1 MDDIL
6 VVKVNMFCR
15 TKELNDIRK
24 WVLAQKESGVI
35 VLPAYCEPIVV
46 PSDIEICI
54 GDLSGEF
61 VKGEKS

>member
-1 MDDIL
+1 
-6 VVKVNMFCR
+6 MFCR

-24 WVLAQKESGVI
+24 WVLVQKESGVI
-35 VLPAYCEPIVV
+35 ILPAYCEPIVV

-61 VKGEKS
+61 VKGEKL